1 MVGDAQKSTTTTLG
15 ILLALVI
22 AASTALIPTKVH
34 AATVLQ
40 ATEASITDKSATAS
54 AEIITADGNSITDGT
69 TIRSKVTFTRAND
82 FVTYRVRI
90 DNVTD
95 KAYTVEAITDN
106 NTSANVT
113 YEYDQHAGAT
123 LPAAAAF
130 YFNVTAR
137 YISTPSL
144 DTRNQDINVKFH
156 FTLKDIETNEEVEE
170 ELLIVPD
177 TGTSEQAEKIAN
189 AKHQNFILYF
199 DIAIFIIIVV
209 ALIVK
214 FTKNKKAKLII
225 PIIAIIGTATGFI
238 VSAAE
243 FPFELVITSEYSFK
257 DRLSITYEVDGQE
270 QVIAI
275 NNGDTL
281 EGKIEDPEI
290 TGYTFTGW
298 LNENNEPVDLTQPI
312 EDDTKIHAAFTP
324 INYILHIDI
333 DDDYNFALTVPLKY
347 DEEYTL
353 PEVDHSLWYIDEY
366 HYGWFDN
373 GPDWNT
379 EEDDHYYTVGQ
390 VVKNLSTVDGAE
402 IWLETEWR
410 PRILTATYLDFYDD
424 ELVAQLPTEVSY
436 VYFDDHGGEIPLPH
450 PLEREGYRLK
460 WFEING
466 HPQYQGLY
474 PDYLEDEDTYTV
486 KAVWEKKALNIC
498 YRIYGGVDE
507 FEGQTKCDSVE
518 YGKEYEVRENCFIH
532 YGHDAVEGWSTTPEG
547 TTIAYAFGA
556 TLNPNSYINDC
567 GNINYCELSLYAI
580 WTPRTTTL
588 HFTPGDDVTDAT
600 GTVPDITFTYGQP
613 AALNADIVF
622 KRPGYTLSSWNCG
635 DAGTYAPYFTTNKWI
650 YYATYEATCKAN
662 WSANRYNIQFKPNA
676 DDTTGQ
682 MASITAIYGGNTN
695 LTPNGF
701 NRTGYTFAGW
711 KKDNTGDLIADRSSA
726 GQFAV
731 SSGTI
736 VKLYAQWTPIHYSI
750 VFDKNDDAA
759 QGSME
764 NQSIAYDEP
773 TVLRENTFAKE
784 HYKFMGWNTQT
795 DGTGTSYVNKAEV
808 TNLASE
814 EGATIT
820 LYAQWKERTAMLQT
834 GPNVKSALSNIN
846 NTATTFKHYD
856 GASAPDLDSIS
867 DKVDIALPTSSFPVW
882 VWSEG
887 DNINWWSEAE
897 APKFNPTSNNFFNGL
912 SFTSI
917 DVSGLDA
924 SSATNMNGMFANLK
938 LTSLNLSGFDSFA
951 AKNMGSMF
959 SGTTISSLD
968 LSSLNTSSATTMG
981 SMFYRAKI
989 DSLKLYDETNPS
1001 ESLFKTDNVTE
1012 MAGMFR
1018 ESNIPSIDVSK
1029 FNTAKVKDFS
1039 CMFMSASATTID
1051 VSGWNTESATD
1062 FTNTFANVKL
1072 TSLDLSHFNTKK
1084 VKSMLGMFD
1093 GTVKMENL
1101 NVSGWDNESL
1111 TTVGYMFRSC
1121 GKNVANGATINLAGF
1136 TTPKVKSMNLMFSG
1150 SGFTSLNLGS
1160 FSSTE
1165 LTDMSNMFSQMG
1177 KIQSLSF
1184 GPDFTAEHVTNM
1196 SSAFAQMGSSMVN
1209 LDLSSLNVSSV
1220 TNLNVAFASSCAA
1233 TIDLTGWDFSN
1244 VESANNTFYG
1254 ANYIATIYAS
1264 SDFPASLGGTS
1275 FAYGQ
1280 PIKGGAGT
1288 TYIGN
1293 ENTYARIDD
1302 PDNNKPGYFTIKN
1315 AIYVKY
1321 HGNGSDDDS
1330 YEIMP
1335 SHYVSTAEPYDVKLK
1350 PNAFVKEGYK
1360 FMGWATS
1367 ANSTTVTYADG
1378 AALEGLTA
1386 SKTPLELYAQWKEL
1400 TATLDTGSNVNTA
1413 LKAINANATTFTHYA
1428 TGTPDFSTINGE
1440 QDIALTTS
1448 NFPVY
1453 AWDDN
1458 GTIYWWSE
1466 AENVYMNVDSS
1477 HFFEELS
1484 TLESINVAGL
1494 DTGRVTN
1501 MAYMFHKCMKV
1512 QSLDLSTFD
1521 TRNVVN
1527 MEGIFMRCRV
1537 LANLNIDS
1545 FNTANVENMRYMF
1558 NQDYGL
1564 TSINLSHFNTSKV
1577 KYMDNMFTGTTA
1589 LEELNVTSFD
1599 TSNVEGMSGMFNQ
1612 TKLETLDLSSF
1623 NTKKVKTFYYMFYDA
1638 QQIKTIYVGENW
1650 STESATRSGLVFTNN
1665 NNLVGGA
1672 GTAMSSQTG
1681 LDENVL
1687 RLDDPDNGNPG
1698 YLTMKNARYIR
1709 YDANEPYGETAT
1721 GQTQSHYASSVS
1733 PYTQVQT
1740 NGFAIDGYRFI
1751 GWGSSP
1757 DSVVVYEPDAL
1768 IDDIVASKE
1777 PYTLYA
1783 KWEQVVPPTLM
1794 QSMLNDKLK
1803 EIVVAAGATDNDV
1816 VAVKESTNPPA
1827 EQLIDDNVI
1836 SSPESSYKIWAYYA
1850 EGTIWIYTEDGLT
1863 PHAPDML
1870 GDMFSNFPNLTD
1882 VSWLSKLDV
1891 SNTTNISSLFDQ
1903 DASLTDIS
1911 PLANWDT
1918 SKLISIL
1925 GTFRGTA
1932 ISDLS
1937 PIATKNCGDK
1947 TCWDTSNLESI
1958 ASAFQGMTNL
1968 SDLSPL
1974 ATWNASK
1981 LNDLSFAF
1989 YDTENLIDFSDI
2001 SSWRLKTTED
2011 ITMLMTFDNRN
2022 ADYSVLENWFDER
2035 TNGTEG
2041 LTMTSA
2047 FPNINAAKLPSWAQ

>member
-1 MVGDAQKSTTTTLG
+1 MVGAITL
-15 ILLALVI
+15 AI

-34 AATVLQ
+34 AATALQ
-40 ATEASITDKSATAS
+40 ATEANITDKSATAS
-54 AEIITADGNSITDGT
+54 AEIVTTDGNSITDGT

-95 KAYTVEAITDN
+95 KAYTVEAITDD
-106 NTSANVT
+106 NTSTNVI
-113 YEYDQHAGAT
+113 YEYGQHAGAT
-123 LPAAAAF
+123 LPAASAF
-130 YFNVTAR
+130 YFDVTAR
-137 YISTPSL
+137 YVATPSL
-144 DTRNQDINVKFH
+144 DDRYQSINVRFH
-156 FTLKDIETNEEVEE
+156 FTLKDVETGEEVEE

-177 TGTSEQAEKIAN
+177 TGAKAEEIAN

-199 DIAIFIIIVV
+199 DIAVFIIIVV

-225 PIIAIIGTATGFI
+225 PIVALVGTVTGFI

-243 FPFELVITSEYSFK
+243 FPFELIITSEYSYK
-257 DRLSITYEVDGQE
+257 DRLAVTYEVDGEE
-270 QVIAI
+270 QVVAV

-281 EGKIEDPEI
+281 ENKIEDPSK

-298 LNENNEPVDLTQPI
+298 LDENNEPVDLTQPI

-324 INYILHIDI
+324 ISYILHIDI

-366 HYGWFDN
+366 HYGWFDD

-390 VVKNLSTVDGAE
+390 VVKNLATVDGAE

-410 PRILTATYLDFYDD
+410 PRILAATYLDFYDD

-486 KAVWEKKALNIC
+486 KAIWEKKVLNIC
-498 YRIYGGVDE
+498 YRVYGRVDE
-507 FEGQTKCDSVE
+507 FEGQTECDSVE
-518 YGKEYEVRENCFIH
+518 YGEEYEVRENYFIH
-532 YGHDAVEGWSTTPEG
+532 YGHDAIEGWSTTPEG
-547 TTIAYAFGA
+547 TTIAYSFGA

-588 HFTPGDDVTDAT
+588 HFTPGDGVTDAT
-600 GTVPDITFTYGQP
+600 GTVPDVTFTYGQP
-613 AALNADIVF
+613 AALNANNVF
-622 KRPGYTLSSWNCG
+622 KRPGFTLSSWNCG
-635 DAGTYAPYFTTNKWI
+635 DAGTYAPYFTADGWT

-662 WSANRYNIQFKPNA
+662 WDANRYHIQFEPNA

-682 MASITAIYGGNTN
+682 MTGITVFYGDDTN
-695 LTPNGF
+695 LTPNSF
-701 NRTGYTFAGW
+701 KRTGYTFAGW
-711 KKDNTGDLIADRSSA
+711 KKDNAGDLIADRSSA

-731 SSGTI
+731 SSGAV

-764 NQSIAYDEP
+764 NQSITYDEP
-773 TVLRENTFAKE
+773 TVLRENTFTRE
-784 HYKFMGWNTQT
+784 HYKFMGWNTQAG
-795 DGTGTSYVNKAEV
+795 GTGTSYADKAEV

-834 GPNVKSALSNIN
+834 GPNVKSALSNLN
-846 NTATTFKHYD
+846 NTATTFKRYD
-856 GASAPDLDSIS
+856 GANAPDLDSIN

-882 VWSEG
+882 AWSEG
-887 DNINWWSEAE
+887 DNIYWWSEAE

-924 SSATNMNGMFANLK
+924 SSATNMNGMFANLR
-938 LTSLNLSGFDSFA
+938 LTSLNLSGFDSSA

-1001 ESLFKTDNVTE
+1001 ESLFKTDSVTE

-1018 ESNIPSIDVSK
+1018 ESNIPSIDASK
-1029 FNTAKVKDFS
+1029 FNTAKVKNFS
-1039 CMFMSASATTID
+1039 GMFMSTSATTID

-1062 FTNTFANVKL
+1062 FTNTFANVKI

-1084 VKSMLGMFD
+1084 VTSMLGMFD
-1093 GTVKMENL
+1093 GTVNMENL

-1136 TTPKVKSMNLMFSG
+1136 TTSKVKSMNLMFSG
-1150 SGFTSLNLGS
+1150 SGFISLNLGS
-1160 FSSTE
+1160 FSSAE
-1165 LTDMSNMFSQMG
+1165 LTDMSKMFSEMG

-1196 SSAFAQMGSSMVN
+1196 SSAFAQMGRSMVN

-1220 TNLNVAFASSCAA
+1220 TNLNSAFASNNAV

-1244 VESANNTFYG
+1244 VESANSTFYG

-1264 SDFPASLGGTS
+1264 SDFPTSLGGTS

-1293 ENTYARIDD
+1293 ENAYARI
-1302 PDNNKPGYFTIKN
+1302 
-1315 AIYVKY
+1315 
-1321 HGNGSDDDS
+1321 
-1330 YEIMP
+1330 
-1335 SHYVSTAEPYDVKLK
+1335 
-1350 PNAFVKEGYK
+1350 
-1360 FMGWATS
+1360 
-1367 ANSTTVTYADG
+1367 
-1378 AALEGLTA
+1378 
-1386 SKTPLELYAQWKEL
+1386 
-1400 TATLDTGSNVNTA
+1400 
-1413 LKAINANATTFTHYA
+1413 
-1428 TGTPDFSTINGE
+1428 
-1440 QDIALTTS
+1440 
-1448 NFPVY
+1448 
-1453 AWDDN
+1453 
-1458 GTIYWWSE
+1458 
-1466 AENVYMNVDSS
+1466 
-1477 HFFEELS
+1477 
-1484 TLESINVAGL
+1484 
-1494 DTGRVTN
+1494 
-1501 MAYMFHKCMKV
+1501 
-1512 QSLDLSTFD
+1512 
-1521 TRNVVN
+1521 
-1527 MEGIFMRCRV
+1527 
-1537 LANLNIDS
+1537 
-1545 FNTANVENMRYMF
+1545 
-1558 NQDYGL
+1558 
-1564 TSINLSHFNTSKV
+1564 
-1577 KYMDNMFTGTTA
+1577 
-1589 LEELNVTSFD
+1589 
-1599 TSNVEGMSGMFNQ
+1599 
-1612 TKLETLDLSSF
+1612 
-1623 NTKKVKTFYYMFYDA
+1623 
-1638 QQIKTIYVGENW
+1638 
-1650 STESATRSGLVFTNN
+1650 
-1665 NNLVGGA
+1665 
-1672 GTAMSSQTG
+1672 
-1681 LDENVL
+1681 
-1687 RLDDPDNGNPG
+1687 DDPDNGNPG
-1698 YLTMKNARYIR
+1698 YFTPKNAHYIR

-1721 GQTQSHYASSVS
+1721 GQTQSHYASSVA

-1740 NGFAIDGYRFI
+1740 NGFAIDSYRFL
-1751 GWGSSP
+1751 GWGTSP
-1757 DSVVVYEPDAL
+1757 DSVVVYEPGAL
-1768 IDDIVASKE
+1768 IDDIDAGKE

-1803 EIVVAAGATDNDV
+1803 EIVAAAGATDDDV
-1816 VAVKESTNPPA
+1816 VAVKEATNPPA

-1836 SSPESSYKIWAYYA
+1836 SSPESSYKIWAYYTD
-1850 EGTIWIYTEDGLT
+1850 GTIWIYTEDGLT

-1870 GDMFSNFPNLTD
+1870 GNMLSGFPNLTD

-1891 SNTTNISSLFDQ
+1891 SNTTDISSLFDQ
-1903 DASLTDIS
+1903 DTSLADIS

-1918 SKLISIL
+1918 SKLTSIL

-1937 PIATKNCGDK
+1937 PIATKSCGDK
-1947 TCWDTSNLESI
+1947 TCWDTSNLEEIS
-1958 ASAFQGMTNL
+1958 SAFQRMTNL

-1974 ATWNASK
+1974 ATWNVSK
-1981 LNDLSFAF
+1981 LNDLNFAF
-1989 YDTENLIDFSDI
+1989 YDTSSLTDFSGI
-2001 SSWRLKTTED
+2001 SGWRLKATGE
-2011 ITMLMTFDNRN
+2011 ITMLMTFDNRD
-2022 ADYSVLENWFDER
+2022 ADYSVLENWFSER

-2047 FPNINAAKLPSWAQ
+2047 FPNIDSTKLPSWAQ